1 MKINNNTTSFN
12 AWTNYTQNTTNLQLT
27 MDRISNGVKGIQD
40 DPAAVA
46 LSERMRAQAD
56 GTANAQTNVKNGM
69 SMISTADTWL
79 QKISD
84 SLKSMTAL
92 AVSAN
97 DATKTSIDRTNAQT
111 EFSNMQK
118 EIVRITS
125 GTTAAG
131 KYNGKSLFQTN
142 NDFNIQVG
150 ADQGQVIGIS
160 FKDLTST
167 SSSTFSTTDGTAVD
181 WKSIVNGGTS
191 GMSIGSGVDST
202 KMATNLRDLAGA
214 VDFIANIRANSGSQ
228 TKRLK
233 MTGEALATY
242 EGNLRASESSIRDV
256 DVAQESTKLANYQ
269 IKLNASSAML
279 AQANQLPSSVL
290 QLLG

>member
-1 MKINNNTTSFN
+1 MKINNNSTSFN
-12 AWTNYTQNTTNLQLT
+12 AWTSYTQNTNNLQLT
-27 MDRISNGVKGIQD
+27 MDRISNGTKGIQD

-69 SMISTADTWL
+69 SMINTADTWM

-84 SLKSMTAL
+84 SLKSMMAL
-92 AVSAN
+92 AVTAN

-111 EFSNMQK
+111 EFANMQK
-118 EIVRITS
+118 EVVRITS

-131 KYNGKSLFQTN
+131 KYNGKSLFQTD
-142 NDFNIQVG
+142 NDFTIQVG
-150 ADQGQVIGIS
+150 ADQGQTIGIT
-160 FKDLTST
+160 FKDLS
-167 SSSTFSTTDGTAVD
+167 SGGSSTFSTSDGTVVD
-181 WKSIVNGGTS
+181 WKSVVNGGAS
-191 GMSIGSGVDST
+191 GMSIGSGVNST

-214 VDFIANIRANSGSQ
+214 VDFIANIRANTGAQS
-228 TKRLK
+228 KRLK
-233 MTGEALATY
+233 MTGESLATY
-242 EGNLRASESSIRDV
+242 ESNIRSVESSLRDV

-279 AQANQLPSSVL
+279 AQANQLPSSVM